1 MSLDYRGK
9 AQAVGAD
16 RGALSVLGVGTVVMP
31 ASLVELGL

>member
-16 RGALSVLGVGTVVMP
+16 RGALSVLGVGTVVMC